1 MSTLG
6 QDGGCCSPT
15 REDVGPVASSAAQQG
30 PDAGADRAIG
40 GSGPVESAGIEFVQI
55 PAGSFRMGT
64 SDMRFPGDAEGP
76 VREVAVD
83 AFEVSQHPV
92 TVAQFD
98 EFVSA
103 TDYVTDAERFGWSF
117 VFHHFVSDATK
128 ASVRQAVKGS
138 EWWWQVH
145 GTTWRCPD
153 GPDSSIDGRLSHPVT
168 HVSWRDAVAY
178 CKWAG
183 VRLPTESEWEYA
195 SRGGIDQARY
205 AWGDALEP
213 DGEHMCN
220 IWQGNFPDDNTRADG
235 FHGTSPVGAY
245 SANGFGLYDVA
256 GNVWEWCADWWST
269 SFHRNDRRATRLN
282 PTGPRRG
289 DAKVIRG
296 GSYLCHESYCNRYRV
311 GARTASTPDSS
322 TGNMGFRV
330 VRA

>member
-1 MSTLG
+1 MRSNA
-6 QDGGCCSPT
+6 
-15 REDVGPVASSAAQQG
+15 GPVASSAARKV
-30 PDAGADRAIG
+30 PDAGRARGDSLADG
-40 GSGPVESAGIEFVQI
+40 EGPVAVDFVQI

-64 SDMRFPGDAEGP
+64 TDTRFPGDAEGP

-83 AFEVSQHPV
+83 AIEMSRHPV
-92 TVAQFD
+92 TVAQFS
-98 EFVSA
+98 EFVTA
-103 TDYVTDAERFGWSF
+103 TGYVTDAERFGWSF
-117 VFHHFVSDATK
+117 VFHHFVSDAVK

-138 EWWWQVH
+138 EWWWQVLK
-145 GTTWRCPD
+145 TMWRCPD
-153 GPDSSIDGRLSHPVT
+153 GPDSSVDGRLSHPVT

-178 CKWAG
+178 CEWAG
-183 VRLPTESEWEYA
+183 VRLPTEAEWEYA
-195 SRGGIDQARY
+195 ARGGIDQARY

-235 FHGTSPVGAY
+235 FHGTSPVGTY
-245 SANGFGLYDVA
+245 PPNGFGLHDVA

-269 SFHRNDRRATRLN
+269 SFHRNDRRATRVN
-282 PTGPRRG
+282 PKGPRRG

-330 VRA
+330 IRA

>member
-6 QDGGCCSPT
+6 QNADCCSPM
-15 REDVGPVASSAAQQG
+15 RSDAGPVASSAARRV
-30 PDAGADRAIG
+30 PDAWRAQCDSLADG
-40 GSGPVESAGIEFVQI
+40 TGPVAVDFVRIPGGI
-55 PAGSFRMGT
+55 FRMGT
-64 SDMRFPGDAEGP
+64 TDTRFPGDAEGP

-83 AFEVSQHPV
+83 TFKVSRYPV
-92 TVAQFD
+92 TIAQFD

-103 TDYVTDAERFGWSF
+103 TGFVTDAERFGWSF

-128 ASVRQAVKGS
+128 ASVKQAVKGS

-153 GPDSSIDGRLSHPVT
+153 GPDSSIDGRSSHPVT

-183 VRLPTESEWEYA
+183 VRLPTEAEWEYA
-195 SRGGIDQARY
+195 ARGGIDQARY
-205 AWGDALEP
+205 AWGNELEP

-220 IWQGNFPDDNTRADG
+220 IWQGDFPDDNTRADG
-235 FHGTSPVGAY
+235 FHGTSPVGTY